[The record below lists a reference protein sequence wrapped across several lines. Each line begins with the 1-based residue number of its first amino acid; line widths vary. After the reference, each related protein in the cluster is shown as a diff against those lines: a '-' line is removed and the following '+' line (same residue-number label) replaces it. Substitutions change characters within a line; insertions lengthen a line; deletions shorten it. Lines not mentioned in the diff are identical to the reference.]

1 MNKTD
6 LKALRYLKIKAKQT
20 EDQEERE
27 YLKRKIG
34 RIEKWISEV
43 DDHLVR
49 DIIVYRYEKGFK
61 WAKVARL
68 VGGDNTEDNCRMM
81 VNRYLQKKK
90 E

>member
-1 MNKTD
+1 
-6 LKALRYLKIKAKQT
+6 LRYLKIKAKQT
-20 EDQEERE
+20 EDAEERAQ
-27 YLKRKIG
+27 LKRKIS

-61 WAKVARL
+61 WAKISRL

-81 VNRYLQKKK
+81 VSRYLLKCKK
-90 E
+90 